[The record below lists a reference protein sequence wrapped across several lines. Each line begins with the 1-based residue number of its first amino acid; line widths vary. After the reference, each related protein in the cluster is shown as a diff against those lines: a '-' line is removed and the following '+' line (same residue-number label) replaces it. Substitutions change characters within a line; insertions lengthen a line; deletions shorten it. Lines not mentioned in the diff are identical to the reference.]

1 MGREAS
7 SPPWAAATAAN
18 GVAGSSSSG
27 HKRKAAVDDDGRGE
41 DDNWLKLSLAPVDYG
56 DATGDVVDNNSS
68 SCAPAVMTST
78 EERSGTAAGVASGSA
93 RAGLIPNGA
102 VPVFPCFNFLGTSM
116 SSSSLSHLHQQSSS
130 TRRQSNAS
138 TASSSGGIGGG
149 DDDEAPNVMNGG
161 DKNDGNALPDPPY
174 PWATNE
180 VAKHHSLVELARRD
194 IININGEA
202 RCRRCDTRKMIVYN
216 IATKFREVSDYFRQN
231 YQHMNDRAQAR
242 WMNPVVPNCDS
253 CGHERCMRPVIAAEK
268 ERINWLF
275 LLLGETLGLCT
286 LDQLKYFCA
295 HTNRH
300 RTGAKD
306 RVLFSTYEEL
316 CNQLAPGLIMGHDQ
330 LRMLMTSTEE
340 RPATAAYVASR
351 SARTGLIP
359 NGAVPVFPC
368 FNFLGTSTSSSSLSH
383 LHQQSSSTLRQSNV
397 SMASSSG
404 IGGGDDNEAPGNIVA
419 PNVPNS
425 GSNDNNGG
433 NAPPD
438 PPYPWDTNKAAKHH
452 SLAELTRHD
461 IKTIRGEA
469 RCRRCDTHKMI
480 KYDIATKFQEVS
492 NYFHQNY
499 QHMNDRAQ
507 VR

>member
-27 HKRKAAVDDDGRGE
+27 QKRKAAVDDDGRGE

-56 DATGDVVDNNSS
+56 DPTGDVVDNNSS

-102 VPVFPCFNFLGTSM
+102 VPIFSCFNFLGTST
-116 SSSSLSHLHQQSSS
+116 SSSSLLHLHQQSSS

-149 DDDEAPNVMNGG
+149 DDDVAPNVMNGG

-316 CNQLAPGLIMGHDQ
+316 CNQLAPGLITGHDQ
-330 LRMLMTSTEE
+330 LRM
-340 RPATAAYVASR
+340 R
-351 SARTGLIP
+351 
-359 NGAVPVFPC
+359 
-368 FNFLGTSTSSSSLSH
+368 
-383 LHQQSSSTLRQSNV
+383 
-397 SMASSSG
+397 
-404 IGGGDDNEAPGNIVA
+404 
-419 PNVPNS
+419 
-425 GSNDNNGG
+425 
-433 NAPPD
+433 
-438 PPYPWDTNKAAKHH
+438 
-452 SLAELTRHD
+452 
-461 IKTIRGEA
+461 
-469 RCRRCDTHKMI
+469 
-480 KYDIATKFQEVS
+480 
-492 NYFHQNY
+492 
-499 QHMNDRAQ
+499 
-507 VR
+507 

>member
-7 SPPWAAATAAN
+7 SPATAAN

-27 HKRKAAVDDDGRGE
+27 QKRKAAVDDDGRGE

-56 DATGDVVDNNSS
+56 DPTGDVVDNNS

-242 WMNPVVPNCDS
+242 WMNPVVPNCDN

-316 CNQLAPGLIMGHDQ
+316 CNQLAPGLITGHDQ
-330 LRMLMTSTEE
+330 LRMLDAGILIFLYYKRSMLSGVKNMKKKYNDPIFALNNYTPNE
-340 RPATAAYVASR
+340 RQSGSPQNLHVAAIKCASIDLDSILNGVPTGALQCARRRLRKTAAAVQ
-351 SARTGLIP
+351 
-359 NGAVPVFPC
+359 GA
-368 FNFLGTSTSSSSLSH
+368 GSSLSG
-383 LHQQSSSTLRQSNV
+383 QKRKAAMDDDGSSE
-397 SMASSSG
+397 
-404 IGGGDDNEAPGNIVA
+404 DDN
-419 PNVPNS
+419 
-425 GSNDNNGG
+425 
-433 NAPPD
+433 
-438 PPYPWDTNKAAKHH
+438 
-452 SLAELTRHD
+452 
-461 IKTIRGEA
+461 
-469 RCRRCDTHKMI
+469 
-480 KYDIATKFQEVS
+480 
-492 NYFHQNY
+492 
-499 QHMNDRAQ
+499 
-507 VR
+507 